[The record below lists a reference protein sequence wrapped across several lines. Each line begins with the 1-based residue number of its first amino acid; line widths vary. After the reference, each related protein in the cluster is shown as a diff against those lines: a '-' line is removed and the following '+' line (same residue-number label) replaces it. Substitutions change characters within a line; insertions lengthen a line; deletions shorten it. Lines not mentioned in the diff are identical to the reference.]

1 MDPQNGQAK
10 TAVAIDWLVAIM
22 NLIGNRL
29 IVAIQKAIVTSVRE
43 TAETHI
49 SSVGVIPFLNKIA
62 KPNF

>member
-1 MDPQNGQAK
+1 
-10 TAVAIDWLVAIM
+10 M